1 MNFLPGSVITAAM
14 TAAFVGFAG
23 SIALILKAAESVNAD
38 GVQTTSWITALCIAI
53 AVTSFYLSV
62 KFRMPIITAWSTPG
76 AALIASYSQEITIEQ
91 AVGAFILA
99 SVLIVITMLIKPLSE
114 LMKRIPATVAAAM
127 LAGILIKFCL
137 DVIGAGQI
145 APEFVLGLTALFFIV
160 QLYRSALA
168 GPAVLITG
176 TIISA
181 FSGQFDPTCC
191 TLSVSTLTL
200 IKPIFEMPVIIGLG
214 LPLFF
219 VTMASQNLTGLAV
232 LKADKF
238 TPAPAGSIIPTGI
251 TSIAL
256 APFAAHGVCL
266 AAITAAICSG
276 PNCHPKANQR
286 WKAGPVYALMYI
298 VFAIFTQTLVEFLL
312 AVPAVLITTFA
323 GLALFGPLKGSLKT
337 ALSGD
342 GAHTEAAVITFIVT
356 ISGLTLFGVGSA
368 LWGLLAGIIILGL
381 NKLKRG

>member
-1 MNFLPGSVITAAM
+1 MKFLPGSVISAAM

-38 GVQTTSWITALCIAI
+38 AAQTASWITALCIGI
-53 AVTSFYLSV
+53 ALTSFYLSIN
-62 KFRMPIITAWSTPG
+62 FRMPIITAWSTPG
-76 AALIASYSQEITIEQ
+76 AALIASYSQDITIEK

-99 SVLIVITMLIKPLSE
+99 SVLIVVTMLIKPLSE

-145 APEFVLGLTALFFIV
+145 APGFVLGLTALFFIV
-160 QLYRSALA
+160 QLFSSALA
-168 GPAVLITG
+168 GPALLITG
-176 TIISA
+176 TIISVY
-181 FSGQFDPTCC
+181 SGQLDETCC
-191 TLSVSTLTL
+191 TLSISGLTL
-200 IKPIFEMPVIIGLG
+200 IKPMFEMPVIIGLG

-238 TPAPAGSIIPTGI
+238 NPSPAGSIIPTGI
-251 TSIAL
+251 TSIVI

-276 PNCHPKANQR
+276 PSCHAKANQR

-323 GLALFGPLKGSLKT
+323 GLALFSPLKGSLKT

-342 GAHTEAAVITFIVT
+342 GVHTEAAVITFIVT
-356 ISGLTLFGVGSA
+356 LSGVTLFGVGSA
-368 LWGLLAGIIILGL
+368 LWGLLAGILILGL
-381 NKLKRG
+381 NKLKPE